1 MITTIFRNKEIN
13 VKKQLTL
20 TESLSFINGVVGGV
34 VDLEDGLYSV
44 LLYEPALVFSF
55 FSVYTDIEISD
66 ISEVE
71 VYDNLKECE
80 DFIASVTSMDG
91 FNREQ
96 YELLLL
102 KINKQIEFERQ
113 RIIHKQNSA
122 MDDMFE
128 SLNELLNTLN
138 DKAESINI
146 KTVNR
151 FLKGLNPDELIKA
164 YKKSGVGDKVRDDV
178 IGKLAKENKD

>member
-55 FSVYTDIEISD
+55 FSAYTDIEISD
-66 ISEVE
+66 ISEIE
-71 VYDNLKECE
+71 VYDNLKEYE
-80 DFIASVTSMDG
+80 DFIASVISMDG

-138 DKAESINI
+138 DKAKDIDVGKMNE
-146 KTVNR
+146 VV
-151 FLKGLNPDELIKA
+151 KGLNTKDIIKA
-164 YKKSGVGDKVRDDV
+164 MQEFMGGR
-178 IGKLAKENKD
+178 

>member
-55 FSVYTDIEISD
+55 FSAYTDIEISD
-66 ISEVE
+66 IIE
-71 VYDNLKECE
+71 VYDNLKEYE

-138 DKAESINI
+138 DKAKDIDVGKMNE
-146 KTVNR
+146 VV
-151 FLKGLNPDELIKA
+151 KGLNTKDIIKA
-164 YKKSGVGDKVRDDV
+164 MQEFMGGR
-178 IGKLAKENKD
+178 

>member
-1 MITTIFRNKEIN
+1 MITTIFHNKEIN

-55 FSVYTDIEISD
+55 FSAYTDIEISD
-66 ISEVE
+66 ISEIE
-71 VYDNLKECE
+71 VYDNLKEYE

-128 SLNELLNTLN
+128 SLKELLNTLN
-138 DKAESINI
+138 DKAKDIDVGKMNE
-146 KTVNR
+146 VV
-151 FLKGLNPDELIKA
+151 KGLNTKDIIKA
-164 YKKSGVGDKVRDDV
+164 MQEFMGGR
-178 IGKLAKENKD
+178 

>member
-55 FSVYTDIEISD
+55 FSAYTDIEISD
-66 ISEVE
+66 IIE
-71 VYDNLKECE
+71 VYDNLKEYE
-80 DFIASVTSMDG
+80 DFIASVISMDG

-138 DKAESINI
+138 DKAKDIDVGKMNE
-146 KTVNR
+146 VV
-151 FLKGLNPDELIKA
+151 KGLNTKDIIKA
-164 YKKSGVGDKVRDDV
+164 MQEFMGGR
-178 IGKLAKENKD
+178 